1 MEGRGGASIFEA
13 SDSKVGILSET
24 NTKNTR
30 SKVVVRANRNK
41 DLPSTGSTRG
51 FWGGSTMGGATSV
64 HTTLIP
70 EFDISTL
77 SGKPRLLQEN
87 LNPLLNGNNLNEET
101 YTHGNSNANMPLF
114 SSGLDGLHNFT
125 FKGLDSDRMQ
135 LWSRMAREA
144 GAAQAQKDKLIL
156 ASPASSAGS
165 SLGSSAGYSSSS
177 VLSNANVGP
186 LFFSAPA
193 AQIVKKE
200 AGNAL
205 SAGTPTVSQAVL
217 ATSISQNITGKLM
230 GALWGAFAPKS
241 TLDMDKVKR
250 VLEGKAELRVV
261 DVENSSAA
269 ALEEGLKAMSLSG
282 PVASPK
288 KTSVEILEESLK
300 GMALSPSAATRKELI
315 AKKDCS
321 SAVGI
326 FARPMRA
333 GHTPTPA
340 HQPTSKHAVTAQ
352 H

>member
-1 MEGRGGASIFEA
+1 MEGRGGASIFDQPSTE
-13 SDSKVGILSET
+13 SKVGILAQT
-24 NTKNTR
+24 NGKATR

-41 DLPSTGSTRG
+41 DLPSSGSTRG

-87 LNPLLNGNNLNEET
+87 MNPLLNSNNFNDES
-101 YTHGNSNANMPLF
+101 YTHANINANLPLL

-125 FKGLDSDRMQ
+125 FKGLDGDRMQ

-144 GAAQAQKDKLIL
+144 GAAQAQREKLSG
-156 ASPASSAGS
+156 SPASSTNS
-165 SLGSSAGYSSSS
+165 SLGSSGYSSSL
-177 VLSNANVGP
+177 LSSATVAP
-186 LFFSAPA
+186 LFFTNPA
-193 AQIVKKE
+193 GQIVKKE
-200 AGNAL
+200 VGKAMSTMAP
-205 SAGTPTVSQAVL
+205 TPAQAVL
-217 ATSISQNITGKLM
+217 ATSISQNISGKLM

-261 DVENSSAA
+261 DVEGSSAA
-269 ALEEGLKAMSLSG
+269 ALEEGLKAMSLAG
-282 PVASPK
+282 ATASRK
-288 KTSVEILEESLK
+288 GNVDALEDGLK
-300 GMALSPSAATRKELI
+300 GMSLSPSTATRKELTPR
-315 AKKDCS
+315 KDCS
-321 SAVGI
+321 PTAAVGI

-333 GHTPTPA
+333 GHSPTPA
-340 HQPTSKHAVTAQ
+340 HQPTSKHVVTAQ